1 MENEIST
8 LIRDSSGG
16 IIGEELHQRK
26 LSQRT
31 FVDSI
36 GIYLQTSNSVI
47 TAP

>member
-1 MENEIST
+1 MKNEISILKGT
-8 LIRDSSGG
+8 HRGG
-16 IIGEELHQRK
+16 IIGGELRQRK